1 MPTDKPARMVALIYP
16 HGGGFMA
23 RIFPAGIVCFSESI
37 AGLKEE
43 IEAALA
49 DYRADA
55 AEFSDA
61 LDDFAQSLSQ
71 AEWDWAEGSSTLF
84 FVEFDEDYIH

>member
-1 MPTDKPARMVALIYP
+1 MPTDKPARMVALIYA

-43 IEAALA
+43 IEAALE

-61 LDDFAQSLSQ
+61 MDDFAQSLSQ
-71 AEWDWAEGSSTLF
+71 AEWDWAEGSSTLI

>member
-1 MPTDKPARMVALIYP
+1 MPTEKPVRMVALIYP
-16 HGGGFMA
+16 HAGGFMA

-43 IEAALA
+43 IEAALS

-55 AEFSDA
+55 AAFTDA
-61 LDDFAQSLSQ
+61 MEDFAQSLAQ
-71 AEWDWAEGSSTLF
+71 AEWDAAQGSSTLF
-84 FVEFDEDYIH
+84 YIELEEDYLH